1 MLRDPARGFEFQPG
15 PIFTDILLAD
25 EINRTPPKTQAAL
38 LEAMEERQTTI
49 DGERYPL
56 SPIFTVLATE
66 NPIEYE
72 GTYPLPEA
80 QLDRF
85 LLHILVNYPDA
96 AGERAILELNRA
108 EQKRSVSDEELFN
121 YPDLLT
127 QKEVLAARLQV
138 LDQHLSEPLN
148 EYIVQIVLATRAPER
163 YGDDLRGVLQYGASP
178 RATIALDRCSR
189 AHAWLAGRD
198 YVTPED
204 VQGMAHD
211 VLRHRILL
219 GFEAEAS
226 GRTPNEII
234 DTLLARI
241 GVP

>member
-1 MLRDPARGFEFQPG
+1 M
-15 PIFTDILLAD
+15 
-25 EINRTPPKTQAAL
+25 
-38 LEAMEERQTTI
+38 
-49 DGERYPL
+49 
-56 SPIFTVLATE
+56 
-66 NPIEYE
+66 
-72 GTYPLPEA
+72 
-80 QLDRF
+80 
-85 LLHILVNYPDA
+85 
-96 AGERAILELNRA
+96 
-108 EQKRSVSDEELFN
+108 
-121 YPDLLT
+121 LT

-138 LDQHLSEPLN
+138 LDQHLSRPLE

-163 YGDDLRGVLQYGASP
+163 YGEDLRGVLQYGASP
-178 RATIALDRCSR
+178 RATIALDRCAR

-204 VQGMAHD
+204 VQTMAHD

-226 GRTPNEII
+226 GRSPNEII